1 MDLTI
6 NPEFQNLIPPLTD
19 DERSILEKSIINEG
33 CRDALITWND
43 TVVDGHNRYE
53 ICRKHNIDFK
63 TLPYEFE
70 SDQEA
75 KIWIIDNQKGRRN
88 ITDGWKWE
96 LAQIKKAILI
106 EKGKLNISANK
117 GGTTTLSQVDKEA
130 GHNTQKELAKE
141 LNWST
146 GKVAMADKVWKET
159 DDYTKEKI
167 KKGEETIS
175 GAYRKL
181 TEQNRKKELKERR
194 IERINNY
201 KEMEIPDRVY
211 RIIYADPPW
220 KYNDKCE
227 GGGVQG
233 GGVEIRHY
241 ATMTIDDLCNIKL
254 PQIDADAVLFLWVTS
269 PLLED
274 AFKIIN
280 SWGFKYKSSFVWD
293 KVKHNMGHYN
303 SVRHELLLICTKGSC
318 TPDNVKLFDSVQS
331 IEKTEHSKKPE
342 EFRNIID
349 TLYPYGNRIEL
360 FARVKVEN
368 WDAWGNEL

>member
-6 NPEFQNLIPPLTD
+6 NPKFQNLIPPLTD
-19 DERSILEKSIINEG
+19 DERSILERSIINEG

-63 TLPYEFE
+63 TLPYEFK

-96 LAQIKKAILI
+96 LAQEKKRLLE
-106 EKGKLNISANK
+106 EKGREKYKKDVGRPSKEKSLSIIDNNKFTDNIPK
-117 GGTTTLSQVDKEA
+117 QEPK
-130 GHNTQKELAKE
+130 HNTQKELAKE

-181 TEQNRKKELKERR
+181 TEQNRKAERKKTIANEPKEIDNFERLKKHALALAEGLQFWADGTMKP
-194 IERINNY
+194 ETEN
-201 KEMEIPDRVY
+201 EAVAA
-211 RIIYADPPW
+211 RIIRHAAPMIITQYSRLGINIPAIYDTFIDPNRRERNES
-220 KYNDKCE
+220 KQIVSGE
-227 GGGVQG
+227 GR
-233 GGVEIRHY
+233 EI
-241 ATMTIDDLCNIKL
+241 I
-254 PQIDADAVLFLWVTS
+254 P
-269 PLLED
+269 
-274 AFKIIN
+274 
-280 SWGFKYKSSFVWD
+280 
-293 KVKHNMGHYN
+293 
-303 SVRHELLLICTKGSC
+303 
-318 TPDNVKLFDSVQS
+318 
-331 IEKTEHSKKPE
+331 
-342 EFRNIID
+342 
-349 TLYPYGNRIEL
+349 
-360 FARVKVEN
+360 
-368 WDAWGNEL
+368 